1 MIAWPGY
8 SRGVMANIEP
18 RPPRLV
24 IAEDETLL
32 RKGVVRLLVEAGFQ
46 VVADVGT
53 APDAIQAV
61 AQHEPDVLVID
72 VRMPPGFSD
81 EGLRVAS
88 RLGATMPEV
97 GVLVLSHYIEAQ
109 YVIRLLERRSSG
121 IGYVLKQSIAD
132 VALLTDAIRRVA
144 AGGVAVDREVVVA
157 LRDSKAANARLSG
170 LSPRERELLTLMA
183 EGRSNRGLEKLLGL
197 SGKTVESHIRNIFAK
212 LGLQEVEDDQRR
224 VLAVLAY
231 LRARDDKAREPA

>member
-1 MIAWPGY
+1 
-8 SRGVMANIEP
+8 MADLQQ
-18 RPPRLV
+18 RPLRLV

-32 RKGVVRLLVEAGFQ
+32 RKGVVRLLAESGFE

-53 APDAIQAV
+53 APDAVEAV
-61 AQHEPDVLVID
+61 TLHEPDVLVID
-72 VRMPPGFSD
+72 VRMPPDFSD
-81 EGLRVAS
+81 EGLRVAE
-88 RLGATMPEV
+88 RLGVTMPAV

-132 VALLTDAIRRVA
+132 VGMLTDAIRRIA
-144 AGGVAVDREVVVA
+144 SGGVAVDREVVAA
-157 LRDSKAANARLSG
+157 LRDSKAAQGRLSA

-183 EGRSNRGLEKLLGL
+183 EGRSNRGIEKVLAL
-197 SGKTVESHIRNIFAK
+197 SPKTVESHIRNIFDK

-224 VLAVLAY
+224 VLAVLAH
-231 LRARDDKAREPA
+231 LRARDDGTREPA